1 MCKPLDSLVRWAV
14 ISLENHIRSA
24 WPRRNITV
32 VICGWAITKKGN
44 SNKEGYKL
52 NNDRINIL
60 AKMPVGKALLK
71 LSTPSTIA
79 MSVHSLYNIVD
90 TMFVGRYV
98 GALGIAGLSI
108 AFPIQI
114 IATGMAGMY
123 GMGGASVLSRQLGR
137 QDQEGANTTL
147 VSTFIFCVITGIIYG
162 VVGLT
167 FINPI
172 LRAFGASDN
181 IYPYAQEYMRIIFP
195 GIIFFMTSIVL
206 NNVVRA
212 EGAAKISMIANF
224 IGAGGNIVLDF
235 FFIVIFRM
243 GITGG
248 ALATVIAQGLATV
261 FLLSH
266 YLRMKSIFTFELK
279 YLKLKF
285 ELFQEIVSI
294 GFSAFFTQAGNS
306 ILSLVLNNTLGFYGG
321 DIMISVYGVVNKVN
335 SFLILPMIGIRQ
347 GSQPL
352 LGYSYGAQNFERLN
366 ETIKTGLRAM
376 FTYVIIA
383 FTVLQILAPRVFY
396 LFASDMELVN
406 AGAVPL
412 RIVTIFIFLMPIT
425 IYTSALFQSIGYA
438 RQAILTSVIKVF
450 VVIPVVYL
458 LSNIFGTVGIFASL
472 AVADF
477 ITAMICL
484 TMLIRIVKQFHR
496 TIQAQEIE
504 SC

>member
-1 MCKPLDSLVRWAV
+1 M
-14 ISLENHIRSA
+14 
-24 WPRRNITV
+24 
-32 VICGWAITKKGN
+32 
-44 SNKEGYKL
+44 

-60 AKMPVGKALLK
+60 AKMPIGKALLK

-90 TMFVGRYV
+90 TIFVGRYI
-98 GALGIAGLSI
+98 GSLGIAGLSI

-137 QDQEGANTTL
+137 KDHEGANTTL
-147 VSTFIFCVITGIIYG
+147 VSTFVFCVITGIIYG
-162 VVGLT
+162 IIGST
-167 FINPI
+167 FMSPI
-172 LRAFGASDN
+172 LRAFGASDT

-195 GIIFFMTSIVL
+195 GIIFFMTSITL

-212 EGAAKISMIANF
+212 EGAAQVSMIANF

-235 FFIVIFRM
+235 VFIVLLRM

-248 ALATVIAQGLATV
+248 ALATVVAQGLATV

-285 ELFQEIVSI
+285 DLFREIVSI

-306 ILSLVLNNTLGFYGG
+306 MLSLVLNNTLGFYGG
-321 DIMISVYGVVNKVN
+321 DIMISVYGVINKIN

-347 GSQPL
+347 GAQPL
-352 LGYSYGAQNFERLN
+352 MGYSYGAQNYSRLY
-366 ETIKTGLRAM
+366 ETIKVGLRAM
-376 FTYVIIA
+376 FTYVIVA
-383 FTVLQILAPRVFY
+383 FILVQTLAPRVLY

-412 RIVTIFIFLMPIT
+412 RIVVAFICLAPLTIF
-425 IYTSALFQSIGYA
+425 TSSLFQSIGYA
-438 RQAILTSVIKVF
+438 REAIITSIVKVI
-450 VVIPVVYL
+450 VVIPVVYI
-458 LSNIFGTVGIFASL
+458 LSNLFGTIGVFSSL

-484 TMLIRIVKQFHR
+484 TLLLRVVRQLHSDS
-496 TIQAQEIE
+496 E
-504 SC
+504 SGDLEVC